1 MSNAI
6 VMPEVAAR
14 IMSSEGWHRGITME
28 KAFRVLVAISACA
41 VLCAP
46 ADALADSILFV
57 GNSFI
62 YGARSPVKRYG
73 VDTVTDLN
81 GAGFGGVPALFKAFT
96 RQVGLDYDVSLEAAG
111 GTGLDFHYTEQLSL
125 LDRKWDY
132 VVLSGNSL
140 LDADR
145 PGDATQLIK
154 HAGLLAEMFRRR
166 NPEVRVWLN
175 ATWSRADQT
184 YLKTGH
190 WYGKSIS
197 AMANDVRAA
206 CDRAAARSG
215 LIEGVIPV
223 GQAWTR
229 AMQTGVADPNP
240 YDGLTFGKIDLW
252 AYDQYHA
259 SAHGYYLE
267 ALVIFGMITG
277 QDPRTLGERSATAED
292 LGISP
297 AQAKA
302 LQEIAYAELAAHAR
316 GT

>member
-1 MSNAI
+1 MDK
-6 VMPEVAAR
+6 VLR
-14 IMSSEGWHRGITME
+14 
-28 KAFRVLVAISACA
+28 AFVAISAFA

-46 ADALADSILFV
+46 AGAYADSILFV

-73 VDTVTDLN
+73 ADTVTDLN

-96 RQVGLDYDVSLEAAG
+96 RQAGLDYDVSLEAAG
-111 GTGLDFHYTEQLSL
+111 GTGLDFHYTQQLPL
-125 LDRKWDY
+125 LDRKWDQ

-140 LDADR
+140 LDADK
-145 PGDATQLIK
+145 PGDPTQLIK
-154 HAGLLAEMFRRR
+154 HVALLAELFRRR
-166 NPEVRVWLN
+166 NPAVKVWLN

-184 YLKTGH
+184 YLKSGH
-190 WYGKSIS
+190 WYGKGIA

-206 CDRAAARSG
+206 CDRAAASSG

-229 AMQTGVADPNP
+229 AMETGVADPNP

-259 SAHGYYLE
+259 SAAGYYLE
-267 ALVIFGMITG
+267 ALVIFGMVTG
-277 QDPRTLGERSATAED
+277 HDPRTLGDRSAIAED

-297 AQAKA
+297 EQAKA
-302 LQEIAYAELAAHAR
+302 LQGIAHAELAAHSR
-316 GT
+316 GS

>member
-1 MSNAI
+1 
-6 VMPEVAAR
+6 
-14 IMSSEGWHRGITME
+14 ME
-28 KAFRVLVAISACA
+28 KVLRAWGAILAFA

-46 ADALADSILFV
+46 VGALAESILFV

-73 VDTVTDLN
+73 ADTVTDLN

-96 RQVGLDYDVSLEAAG
+96 HQVGLNYEVSLEAAG
-111 GTGLDFHYTEQLSL
+111 GTGLDFHYTEQLPL
-125 LDRKWDY
+125 LDRKWDQ

-145 PGDATQLIK
+145 PGDATQFIK
-154 HAGLLAEMFRRR
+154 HAVLLAEVFRRR
-166 NPEVRVWLN
+166 NPAVRVWLN

-184 YLKTGH
+184 YLKGGH
-190 WYGKSIS
+190 WYGKGIS
-197 AMANDVRAA
+197 AMANEVRAA

-229 AMQTGVADPNP
+229 AMEIGVADPNP

-259 SAHGYYLE
+259 SAAGYYLE
-267 ALVIFGMITG
+267 ALVIFGMVTG
-277 QDPRTLGERSATAED
+277 QDPRVLGEASATAED

-302 LQEIAYAELAAHAR
+302 LQQIAYAELAAHAR
-316 GT
+316 GS